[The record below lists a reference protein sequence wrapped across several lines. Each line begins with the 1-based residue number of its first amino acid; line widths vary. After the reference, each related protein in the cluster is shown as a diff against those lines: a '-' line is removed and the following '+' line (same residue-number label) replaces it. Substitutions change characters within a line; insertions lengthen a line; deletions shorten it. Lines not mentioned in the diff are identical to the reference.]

1 MITFTSKLYVV
12 FLIFVYAS
20 NDVQAQ
26 FVKMLEKSLKKLE
39 LSHTEWKYYKSY
51 FINQWEQVAK
61 RGI

>member
-39 LSHTEWKYYKSY
+39 QSHTEWKYYKSY

>member
-1 MITFTSKLYVV
+1 MITFTSKLYVA

-39 LSHTEWKYYKSY
+39 LSHTEWKYY